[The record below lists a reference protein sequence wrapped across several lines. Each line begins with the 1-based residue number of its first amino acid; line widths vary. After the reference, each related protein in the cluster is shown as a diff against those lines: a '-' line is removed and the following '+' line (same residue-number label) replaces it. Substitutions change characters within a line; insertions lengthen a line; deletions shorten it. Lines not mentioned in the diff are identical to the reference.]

1 MADPKVN
8 LDEWLRDHPNSTLAP
23 WLRETAEW
31 LRKNDVDIDSKL
43 SMKVVVGGVVDM
55 IARNLD
61 QKDWNVAIR
70 RISKKLEVKKE
81 NHEIEP
87 LDNEELLRLYDR
99 WAEKYS
105 DMTIAEFARAVAR
118 INKSE
123 GINGIGARSQREN
136 TLDPF
141 IRDLLRKR
149 RRKK

>member
-1 MADPKVN
+1 
-8 LDEWLRDHPNSTLAP
+8 L
-23 WLRETAEW
+23 
-31 LRKNDVDIDSKL
+31 
-43 SMKVVVGGVVDM
+43 
-55 IARNLD
+55 
-61 QKDWNVAIR
+61 
-70 RISKKLEVKKE
+70 ISKKLEVKKE